1 MSPQYPFEVFVSK
14 EDFKF
19 NASHFVA
26 YRNYR
31 ERIHGHNYKVSVR
44 LIGERIQEDGYLLD
58 FGDVKR
64 AVRKL
69 CKEMNEHF
77 ICPMLSDVI
86 EIREFELAE
95 LVNGNPNSNSNPN
108 PNPNPHLRLLCED
121 KTMFI
126 FPSSDCLKLP
136 ISHATTEELSVYLF
150 VETLKGLNVET
161 LKARGIRLMEV
172 TVAEAEG
179 QQSVFR
185 SAVDSGVDLLDKYIP
200 KSSGSSSS
208 HTRASAERC
217 QSFQVGCASCSGVS
231 FLP

>member
-86 EIREFELAE
+86 E
-95 LVNGNPNSNSNPN
+95 
-108 PNPNPHLRLLCED
+108 
-121 KTMFI
+121 
-126 FPSSDCLKLP
+126 
-136 ISHATTEELSVYLF
+136 
-150 VETLKGLNVET
+150 
-161 LKARGIRLMEV
+161 
-172 TVAEAEG
+172 
-179 QQSVFR
+179 
-185 SAVDSGVDLLDKYIP
+185 YIP